1 MYISNFLMYI
11 ICSLTVDREIHLFIF
26 DIYNIVITSVKL
38 AVRVIWFN
46 TKEHWYSWVLVVL
59 ASDEHMCVQM
69 VHNASTPIYNI

>member
-11 ICSLTVDREIHLFIF
+11 ICSLTVDREIHLCIF

-38 AVRVIWFN
+38 AVRVTWFN
-46 TKEHWYSWVLVVL
+46 TKEHWYSWVPVVL

-69 VHNASTPIYNI
+69 VHSAGTPIYNI